1 MMSTA
6 NDASLTKSEND
17 TPSIVAIL
25 ANAEHGNGQAGNH
38 ADDVRGRKVVHGHV
52 HERRES
58 PRGLAPDVGVV
69 PVVLQMLRRSGPPA
83 RRRNA
88 AEFSASAVYPLPT
101 SESLRAVAMSPA
113 RSAAIRQMLM
123 GAGETIPPARY
134 RSIRKEATASSPPR
148 IVL

>member
-17 TPSIVAIL
+17 RPSIVAIL
-25 ANAEHGNGQAGNH
+25 GTLNTAMVKPVTTQMTYAAGRLCTGMSTSAVN
-38 ADDVRGRKVVHGHV
+38 
-52 HERRES
+52 RRTASRQTSEWS
-58 PRGLAPDVGVV
+58 LSSSRCCAA
-69 PVVLQMLRRSGPPA
+69 SGPPA

-88 AEFSASAVYPLPT
+88 AEFTASAVYPLPT

-113 RSAAIRQMLM
+113 RSDAIKQMLM